1 MTLHEIKRSMNRT
14 VLYKGGEYKLVGCI
28 FRQNDKTG
36 EYFYQAELLDLHSG
50 RSTVI
55 CRLEEVEKR
64 NETKRS

>member
-50 RSTVI
+50 RSVVI

-64 NETKRS
+64 NENDS

>member
-1 MTLHEIKRSMNRT
+1 MTLQEIKRSMNRT

-28 FRQNDKTG
+28 FRQNEKTG
-36 EYFYQAELLDLHSG
+36 DYYYQAELLDLSSG

-64 NETKRS
+64 NESDS